1 MKSFASVLEKNCATA
16 LAPKKIQ
23 SALAAA
29 SDNRGCNIIIHGL
42 EELNDKYEELETQV
56 KSLFAELE
64 EAPVLRS
71 LERLGK
77 QSQTAR
83 PVKVVLRNRDA
94 QQSIMMKK
102 SKLRGTEK
110 FKRVYISP
118 DRTLEERKERK
129 LVVDRLKGMANRYPD
144 KHFIIRGNL
153 VVEGT

>member
-1 MKSFASVLEKNCATA
+1 M
-16 LAPKKIQ
+16 
-23 SALAAA
+23 
-29 SDNRGCNIIIHGL
+29 
-42 EELNDKYEELETQV
+42 
-56 KSLFAELE
+56 
-64 EAPVLRS
+64 
-71 LERLGK
+71 GK

-102 SKLRGTEK
+102 AKLRGTEK
-110 FKRVYISP
+110 YKRVYISP
-118 DRTLEERKERK
+118 DRTLEERNERK